1 MKTRK
6 NIKQTQKRKNKT
18 NRKNKRNDKRN
29 NKKNKNKNKTN
40 RKNVGGTS
48 NQIKHLFFDKYN
60 VPPIN
65 LNLLIRNSYT
75 SSEFS
80 PDNILSKLNED
91 QTTKQGR
98 DSSSLYLT
106 TQTGDKIVGYIS
118 GYVYD
123 ELGVI
128 SFVEFHQSIRGLG
141 LCTQYLNKYLKLV
154 LETHPNIETYQL
166 FNVGGERAC
175 RCYVKAFEQNG
186 FSFRDAVNC
195 KDLGDEVMYFDK
207 NVHEFSY

>member
-6 NIKQTQKRKNKT
+6 NIKQKQKRKNKT
-18 NRKNKRNDKRN
+18 NSKNKRNDKR
-29 NKKNKNKNKTN
+29 KKNKTN

-60 VPPIN
+60 IPNIN
-65 LNLLIRNSYT
+65 LNLMIRNSDT
-75 SSEFS
+75 SSDFS

-118 GYVYD
+118 GYVYE

-128 SFVEFHQSIRGLG
+128 SFVEFHPSIRGLG
-141 LCTQYLNKYLKLV
+141 LCKQYLDKYIKNV
-154 LETHPNIETYQL
+154 LATHPNVDTYQL
-166 FNVGGERAC
+166 FNVGGEYAC
-175 RCYVKAFEQNG
+175 RCYIKSFEQNG
-186 FSFRDAVNC
+186 FSFRDSVNC
-195 KDLGDEVMYFDK
+195 KDIGDVVMYFDK
-207 NVHEFSY
+207 NVHEHDY